1 MKEKRKKAIAL
12 KYKLNEDTAPKI
24 VAKGSGIIADKIIS
38 KAEESNV
45 RVVENE
51 GVTESLFN
59 VEIASEIPTEMFE
72 AVAGILAFVYKMD
85 REHEQ

>member
-12 KYKLNEDTAPKI
+12 KYKLNEDSAPKI